1 MRQNRHNL
9 GFTLMELVLVLAV
22 IAICAAIA
30 APNMSGFARG
40 RLLPNT
46 ASALVSTTRW
56 CRVQALSEGVGYRLN
71 FDSGTGRWW
80 VTKTDDGGVNFADV
94 TDDMGREFTLPEG
107 ITIQELTFQSEIQA
121 SAQGA
126 YIAFRPGGKTDP
138 ATIKLASETNTIQ
151 VACESPLGSFHIV
164 KGGTP

>member
-9 GFTLMELVLVLAV
+9 GFTLIELVLVLAV

-46 ASALVSTTRW
+46 ATALVTTTRW
-56 CRVQALSEGVGYRLN
+56 CRVQALSEGVEYRLN
-71 FDSGTGRWW
+71 FDITTGKWW
-80 VTKTDDGGVNFADV
+80 VTKTDDGGVDFADV
-94 TDDMGREFTLPEG
+94 TDDIGREFTVPDG
-107 ITIQELTFQSEIQA
+107 IAIQDIVYRSEIQA
-121 SAQGA
+121 SAQGM

-138 ATIKLASETNTIQ
+138 ATVTLASATNTIQ
-151 VACESPLGSFHIV
+151 VTCESPLGSFHIV
-164 KGGTP
+164 KGAAR